1 MSLNIKSQRT
11 VALVRELAARTGTN
25 QTAAVEDAV
34 ARRLSELD
42 REDRARAEARR
53 AAAEQTL
60 RDLDKLL
67 SDDDKRLI
75 RRHEV
80 DLYDDSGLAPVIV
93 DTSAIVAIVSGESGA
108 QVLKEALERSPN
120 SRMSAPNYVELCAIM
135 QRRDRPEISRL
146 VDRLL
151 DDYGIQVEAVDAD
164 QARVAAQAYRDY
176 GRGSGHPARLNLGD
190 TYSYALAQVTGEPL
204 LFRGD
209 DFTHTDIRPACT

>member
-1 MSLNIKSQRT
+1 MTAVCPGDRRYVGHRRHRERGIGRAGAQGGAGAVTELPNVRAQLRRT
-11 VALVRELAARTGTN
+11 VR
-25 QTAAVEDAV
+25 DH
-34 ARRLSELD
+34 
-42 REDRARAEARR
+42 
-53 AAAEQTL
+53 AAA
-60 RDLDKLL
+60 
-67 SDDDKRLI
+67 
-75 RRHEV
+75 
-80 DLYDDSGLAPVIV
+80 
-93 DTSAIVAIVSGESGA
+93 
-108 QVLKEALERSPN
+108 
-120 SRMSAPNYVELCAIM
+120 
-135 QRRDRPEISRL
+135 DRPEISRL

>member
-34 ARRLSELD
+34 ARGLSELD

-80 DLYDDSGLAPVIV
+80 DLYDDSGLP
-93 DTSAIVAIVSGESGA
+93 
-108 QVLKEALERSPN
+108 R
-120 SRMSAPNYVELCAIM
+120 
-135 QRRDRPEISRL
+135 
-146 VDRLL
+146 
-151 DDYGIQVEAVDAD
+151 
-164 QARVAAQAYRDY
+164 
-176 GRGSGHPARLNLGD
+176 
-190 TYSYALAQVTGEPL
+190 
-204 LFRGD
+204 
-209 DFTHTDIRPACT
+209 